1 MKKFLIFLIII
12 LIVLLLAQLI
22 YNNIKE
28 NRSSEI
34 AEENK
39 IEVNNLENDIVN
51 NNITI
56 ENQETKQNLIVPEGI
71 NSLMEQYKGQVSFE
85 MIESALYDFAN
96 IDLIQIYDMTTGKSD
111 NKILQ
116 LYDLD
121 TTKINQ
127 MNIYSKEDFL
137 EIAAQIFIVGNVR
150 KVKCT
155 SSYIEEGSYKSDES
169 QYTTFNVVLNF
180 DSSNSIKL
188 KVYIANDGNVS
199 PEFKFGVDD

>member
-1 MKKFLIFLIII
+1 MKKFLIFIIII
-12 LIVLLLAQLI
+12 LIVLLLVQVL

-28 NRSSEI
+28 NKSSEI

-39 IEVNNLENDIVN
+39 LEVNNIENDIFN

-56 ENQETKQNLIVPEGI
+56 ENQKQKLIIPEGI
-71 NSLMEQYKGQVSFE
+71 NSVMEQYKGKVSTE
-85 MIESALYDFAN
+85 MIESTLYDFAN
-96 IDLIQIYDMTTGKSD
+96 INLTQIYDMTTGKSD

-116 LYDLD
+116 IYDLD

-137 EIAAQIFIVGNVR
+137 EIAAQIFMVGNVR
-150 KVKCT
+150 KVKCI
-155 SSYIEEGSYKSDES
+155 SSNVEESSYKSDENK
-169 QYTTFNVVLNF
+169 YTTFNVILNF
-180 DSSNSIKL
+180 DSLNSIKL

-199 PEFKFGVDD
+199 PEFKLGVDN